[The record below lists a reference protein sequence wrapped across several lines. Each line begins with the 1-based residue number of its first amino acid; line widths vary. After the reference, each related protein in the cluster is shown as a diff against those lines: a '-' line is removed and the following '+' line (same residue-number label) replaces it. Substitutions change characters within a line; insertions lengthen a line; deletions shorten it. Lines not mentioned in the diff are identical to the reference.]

1 MKIQVLNK
9 TIQADKITDIA
20 VQYDSGI
27 DPIVF
32 EFVKSTIGED
42 LSDLN
47 VMVMYRNKTGTYIKD
62 LVKVETAD
70 LITVNWDLTRD
81 ITNVS
86 GEISFMVIFTSA
98 ENYFNR
104 TDSDIVWSTNMVRKY
119 IYESLFVNNIEIG
132 GKTVWK

>member
-1 MKIQVLNK
+1 MKIQVINK
-9 TIQADKITDIA
+9 IIQSDKISDIA

-27 DPIVF
+27 DPIEF

-47 VMVMYRNKTGTYIKD
+47 VMVMYKNKTGTYIKD
-62 LVKVETAD
+62 LVKVETAN

-86 GEISFMVIFTSA
+86 GEISFIVIFTSA

-104 TDSDIVWSTNMVRKY
+104 TDSDIVWSTNMVKIY
-119 IYESLFVNNIEIG
+119 IYESLIEYG
-132 GKTVWK
+132 

>member
-27 DPIVF
+27 DPIEF
-32 EFVKSTIGED
+32 EFVKSTIDED
-42 LSDLN
+42 LSSLN
-47 VMVMYRNKTGTYIKD
+47 ALIMYKNNTGTYIKK
-62 LVKVETAD
+62 LSKTETSD

-81 ITNVS
+81 ITNIS
-86 GEISFMVIFTSA
+86 GEIAFMLIFTSA

-104 TDSDIVWSTNMVRKY
+104 TDSDIVWSTNMVKKY
-119 IYESLFVNNIEIG
+119 IYESLIE
-132 GKTVWK
+132 

>member
-1 MKIQVLNK
+1 MKIQVINK
-9 TIQADKITDIA
+9 IIQSDKISDIA

-27 DPIVF
+27 DPIEF

-47 VMVMYRNKTGTYIKD
+47 VMVMYKNKTGTYIKD
-62 LVKVETAD
+62 LVKVETAN

-104 TDSDIVWSTNMVRKY
+104 TDSDIVWSTNMVKKY
-119 IYESLFVNNIEIG
+119 IYESLIE
-132 GKTVWK
+132 